1 MIGILYNTNMD
12 KIILDTNIM
21 LSALKSKNGA
31 SNKLLTLVGTGKY
44 NLMLSNT
51 LVIEYEAVLKRHYL
65 SQDIDDFLNYLC
77 SICVEVSLFYLWRPE
92 LRDPKDDFVLE
103 LAVASSS
110 RIITHNTKDFE
121 PAKKFGIMVQTPSEY
136 LKEKK
141 WVQ

>member
-1 MIGILYNTNMD
+1 MD
-12 KIILDTNIM
+12 KIILDTNII

-31 SNKLLTLVGTGKY
+31 SNKLLSLAGLGMY
-44 NLMLSNT
+44 DLMLSNT
-51 LVIEYEAVLKRHYL
+51 LVIEYEAVLKRHFPISDVEVL
-65 SQDIDDFLNYLC
+65 LNYLC

-92 LRDPKDDFVLE
+92 LKDPKDDFILE

-110 RIITHNTKDFE
+110 RIITHNIRDFE
-121 PAKKFGIMVQTPSEY
+121 SAKKFGIIVQSPSEY